1 MATDG
6 RGVGPGSRRY
16 RRGEKVRVVIAED
29 SVLLREGL
37 TRLLTD
43 RGHEVVAGVGD
54 GEALVRTVAEL
65 ADAEELPDVV
75 VADVRMP
82 PTHTDEGVRAAL
94 RLRQAHRNLGVLVLS
109 QYVEEQYATELLAGS
124 SQGVGYLLKDRVAEV
139 REFVDAVVR
148 VADGGTALDPEVVA
162 QLLGRSRKQDTLAAL
177 TPRER
182 DVLALMAE
190 GRTNSAIAEQL
201 VVSHGAVEKHVS
213 NIFLKL
219 DLSQSDAD
227 HRRVLAVLTYLDS

>member
-1 MATDG
+1 M
-6 RGVGPGSRRY
+6 
-16 RRGEKVRVVIAED
+16 RVVIAED

-43 RGHEVVAGVGD
+43 RGHDVVAGVGD
-54 GEALVRTVAEL
+54 AVALIKVIKEM
-65 ADAEELPDVV
+65 ADEDDLPDVV

-82 PTHTDEGVRAAL
+82 PTHTDEGVRAAVQL
-94 RLRQAHRNLGVLVLS
+94 RREHPGVGVLVLS

-124 SQGVGYLLKDRVAEV
+124 SRGVGYLLKDRVAEV

-148 VADGGTALDPEVVA
+148 VARGGTALDPEVVA
-162 QLLGRSRKQDTLAAL
+162 QLLGRSRKQDVLAGL

-182 DVLALMAE
+182 EVLGLMAE
-190 GRTNSAIAEQL
+190 GRTNSAVAAQL
-201 VVSHGAVEKHVS
+201 VVSDGAVEKHVS

-219 DLSQSDAD
+219 GLAPSGGD
-227 HRRVLAVLTYLDS
+227 HRRVLAVLTYLNS

>member
-1 MATDG
+1 MED
-6 RGVGPGSRRY
+6 R
-16 RRGEKVRVVIAED
+16 VRVVIAED

-43 RGHEVVAGVGD
+43 RGLEVVAGVGD
-54 GEALVRTVAEL
+54 GEALVKTITEL
-65 ADAEELPDVV
+65 GEQEQLPDVV

-82 PTHTDEGVRAAL
+82 PTHTDEGVRAAVKL
-94 RLRQAHRNLGVLVLS
+94 RARFPDLGVLVLS

-124 SQGVGYLLKDRVAEV
+124 SRGVGYLLKDRVAEV

-148 VADGGTALDPEVVA
+148 VAEGGTALDPEVVA
-162 QLLGRSRKQDTLAAL
+162 QLLGRSRKQDVLANL

-182 DVLALMAE
+182 EVLGLMAE
-190 GRTNSAIAEQL
+190 GRTNSAIARQL
-201 VVSHGAVEKHVS
+201 VVSDGAVEKHVS

-219 DLSQSDAD
+219 GLSQSDGD
-227 HRRVLAVLTYLDS
+227 HRRVLAVLTYLNS

>member
-1 MATDG
+1 MVD
-6 RGVGPGSRRY
+6 R
-16 RRGEKVRVVIAED
+16 VRVVIAED

-54 GEALVRTVAEL
+54 AGALLQVIARL
-65 ADAEELPDVV
+65 AAAGALPDVV

-82 PTHTDEGVRAAL
+82 PTHTDEGVRAAV
-94 RLRQAHRNLGVLVLS
+94 RLRREHPSVGVLVLS

-124 SQGVGYLLKDRVAEV
+124 SRGVGYLLKDRVADV
-139 REFVDAVVR
+139 REFVEAVVR
-148 VADGGTALDPEVVA
+148 VAGGGTALDPEVVA
-162 QLLGRSRKQDTLAAL
+162 QLLGRSRRQDVLAGL

-182 DVLALMAE
+182 EVLGLMAE
-190 GRTNSAIAEQL
+190 GRTNAAIAGEL
-201 VVSHGAVEKHVS
+201 VVSDGAVEKHVS

-219 DLSQSDAD
+219 GLAPGGGD
-227 HRRVLAVLTYLDS
+227 HRRVLAVLTYLNS

>member
-1 MATDG
+1 M
-6 RGVGPGSRRY
+6 
-16 RRGEKVRVVIAED
+16 RVVIAED

-54 GEALVRTVAEL
+54 GDALVKTVTEL
-65 ADAEELPDVV
+65 ADGGQLPDVV

-82 PTHTDEGVRAAL
+82 PTHTDEGVRAAV
-94 RLRQAHRNLGVLVLS
+94 RLRAAYPQVGVLVLS

-124 SQGVGYLLKDRVAEV
+124 SHGVGYLLKDRVADV
-139 REFVDAVVR
+139 REFVEAVVR
-148 VADGGTALDPEVVA
+148 VAGGGTALDPEVVA
-162 QLLGRSRKQDTLAAL
+162 QLLGRSRKQDVLAAL

-182 DVLALMAE
+182 EVLGLMAE
-190 GRTNSAIAEQL
+190 GRTNSAIAGRL

-213 NIFLKL
+213 NIFSKL
-219 DLSQSDAD
+219 GLAPSEGD
-227 HRRVLAVLTYLDS
+227 HRRVLAVLTYLGG

>member
-1 MATDG
+1 M
-6 RGVGPGSRRY
+6 
-16 RRGEKVRVVIAED
+16 RVVIAED

-65 ADAEELPDVV
+65 AGAGTPPDVV

-82 PTHTDEGVRAAL
+82 PTHTDEGIRAAL
-94 RLRQAHRNLGVLVLS
+94 RLRRDHPGVAVLVLS

-124 SQGVGYLLKDRVAEV
+124 SRGIGYLLKDRVAEV

-148 VADGGTALDPEVVA
+148 VARGGTALDPEVVA
-162 QLLGRSRKQDTLAAL
+162 QLLGRSRKQDTLAHL

-182 DVLALMAE
+182 EVLGLMAE
-190 GRTNSAIAEQL
+190 GRTNAAIARRL
-201 VVSHGAVEKHVS
+201 VVSDGAVEKHVS

-219 DLSQSDAD
+219 GLTPSDGD
-227 HRRVLAVLTYLDS
+227 HRRVLAVLTYLGS

>member
-1 MATDG
+1 M
-6 RGVGPGSRRY
+6 
-16 RRGEKVRVVIAED
+16 RVVIAED

-65 ADAEELPDVV
+65 AGAGTPPDVV

-94 RLRQAHRNLGVLVLS
+94 RLRRDHPEVGVLVLS

-124 SQGVGYLLKDRVAEV
+124 SRGIGYLLKDRVAEV

-148 VADGGTALDPEVVA
+148 VAGGGTALDPEVVA
-162 QLLGRSRKQDTLAAL
+162 QLLGRSRKQDVLAHL

-182 DVLALMAE
+182 EVLGLMAE
-190 GRTNSAIAEQL
+190 GRTNSAIARQL
-201 VVSHGAVEKHVS
+201 VVSDGAVEKHVS

-219 DLSQSDAD
+219 GLTPSDGD
-227 HRRVLAVLTYLDS
+227 HRRVLAVLTYLNS

>member
-1 MATDG
+1 M
-6 RGVGPGSRRY
+6 
-16 RRGEKVRVVIAED
+16 RVVIAED

-54 GEALVRTVAEL
+54 GEALVELVAGL
-65 ADAEELPDVV
+65 AEEGALPDVV

-82 PTHTDEGVRAAL
+82 PTHTDEGVRAAV
-94 RLRQAHRNLGVLVLS
+94 RLRKEYPGLGVLVLS

-124 SQGVGYLLKDRVAEV
+124 SRGVGYLLKDRVAEV

-148 VADGGTALDPEVVA
+148 VAGGGTALDPEVVQ
-162 QLLGRSRKQDTLAAL
+162 QLLGRSRQQDVLANL

-182 DVLALMAE
+182 EVLGLMAE
-190 GRTNSAIAEQL
+190 GRTNSAIAKQL
-201 VVSHGAVEKHVS
+201 VVSDGAVEKHIS

-219 DLSQSDAD
+219 GLSPSEGD
-227 HRRVLAVLTYLDS
+227 HRRVLAVLTYLRS